1 MFNYYKYTKKQLID
15 RIKITKVKDI
25 FNNRESKYI
34 YKNKHLIYF
43 LKYKLVI
50 LLIFQN
56 FFLKFLEIHNIPFD
70 CQKIIYEYL

>member
-15 RIKITKVKDI
+15 RIKITKVKHI
-25 FNNRESKYI
+25 FNDRESKYI
-34 YKNKHLIYF
+34 NKNKHLIYF

-56 FFLKFLEIHNIPFD
+56 FFFKKLEKHNIPFD
-70 CQKIIYEYL
+70 CQKIIYEYI